1 MPGSIAAWLCIPQE
15 CLGLIGHTHS
25 LLFHVQEFA
34 LKMSAG
40 EAVQCLSCQGK
51 RVRAPSQAA
60 INAAILVA
68 QRAAGITPTAIL
80 EADDDEEEEEEEE
93 EEEDEGSSSGSGAEN
108 GEPAAK
114 TAAAAKPAKPA
125 PAARPPVAAP
135 SRLLSPEET
144 VLAQLAGAA
153 GCSVHTDATWLDAA
167 LRVLVRVLRLECA
180 AEFGEPVDLASF
192 PDYAQ
197 DIKQPMDL
205 GTVKVGGERAWG
217 R

>member
-1 MPGSIAAWLCIPQE
+1 MAVHPAGK
-15 CLGLIGHTHS
+15 LGLIRHTHS
-25 LLFHVQEFA
+25 LLYCVQEFA

-80 EADDDEEEEEEEE
+80 EAEDDEDEDDEEEEEE
-93 EEEDEGSSSGSGAEN
+93 GSSSGSDAEG

-114 TAAAAKPAKPA
+114 PVAKPAAAKPAKPA

-205 GTVKVGGERAWG
+205 GTVKVSGEGAWG
-217 R
+217 S

>member
-1 MPGSIAAWLCIPQE
+1 LYR
-15 CLGLIGHTHS
+15 
-25 LLFHVQEFA
+25 VQEFA

-80 EADDDEEEEEEEE
+80 EAEDDEEEEEEE
-93 EEEDEGSSSGSGAEN
+93 GSSSGSDAEG

-114 TAAAAKPAKPA
+114 PVAKPAAAKPAKPA

-205 GTVKVGGERAWG
+205 GTVKVSGEGAWG
-217 R
+217 S